1 MLSEWSARLRSWI
14 SAQREAALPANGK
27 SLTLAQRLRTAA
39 WLALAIGISAAVLF
53 GATYFQEDLLAIGRI
68 GLLGLFVLS
77 VIGNATVLIPAPVF
91 VVACAAGPLYGA
103 LAVAVVA
110 GAGSAL
116 GEMTGYMAG
125 YGGTAIVPQGKIY
138 RRLRWLMRR
147 YGALVLF
154 VLSAVPNPFFDVG
167 GMLAGVLKMPPLVF
181 LLATFAG
188 KAVRLGLTAF
198 ACTQGL
204 PLLLHLFTRN

>member
-1 MLSEWSARLRSWI
+1 M
-14 SAQREAALPANGK
+14 SAQRAAAAQANGAP
-27 SLTLAQRLRTAA
+27 LTRAQRVRTAL
-39 WLALAIGISAAVLF
+39 WLALAVVISVAVLL
-53 GATYFQEDLLAIGRI
+53 ATTYFRDELLAIGRVGLV
-68 GLLGLFVLS
+68 GLLVLS
-77 VIGNATVLIPAPVF
+77 IVGNATVLIPAPVF

-103 LAVAVVA
+103 LAVGVVA
-110 GAGSAL
+110 GLGSAL

-125 YGGTAIVPQGKIY
+125 YGGTAILPQGKVY

-154 VLSAVPNPFFDVG
+154 LLSAVPNPFFDVG
-167 GMLAGVLKMPPLVF
+167 GLLAGVLKMPPPVF
-181 LLATFAG
+181 LLATAAG

-204 PLLLHLFTRN
+204 PLLLHLFTTN